1 MVSATVLGSRTENI
15 SEREMKTG
23 WGGGGGVGQCTAWR
37 ATETRHCVGTKAEGK
52 NEREQA
58 GEPASGGKR
67 TEISRRL
74 GEENYDIYMAAE
86 GHIFSKFESDL
97 PCMVP
102 PYSGGF
108 FPGSGGCAMDQM
120 YAVIVDS
127 LLPSHL

>member
-1 MVSATVLGSRTENI
+1 M
-15 SEREMKTG
+15 
-23 WGGGGGVGQCTAWR
+23 
-37 ATETRHCVGTKAEGK
+37 GTKAKEK
-52 NEREQA
+52 NESKQA
-58 GEPASGGKR
+58 DEPALGGKQ

-97 PCMVP
+97 PRVVP

-108 FPGSGGCAMDQM
+108 SPGSGGCAMDQM